1 MAIDLKLTSEQKK
14 QMSSFMKVQPTAKV
28 MNPKEKIG
36 DKIPKD
42 FPHRTEKK

>member
-14 QMSSFMKVQPTAKV
+14 SMMSFVKPTPQGKL
-28 MNPKEKIG
+28 MFPGEKIM

-42 FPHRTEKK
+42 FNSRKQ

>member
-14 QMSSFMKVQPTAKV
+14 QMMGFLKPATQAKL

-42 FPHRTEKK
+42 FNPRGK

>member
-14 QMSSFMKVQPTAKV
+14 QMMGFLKPSTQAKL

-42 FPHRTEKK
+42 FNPRGK